1 MSTPDIDVATLSPAD
16 ATAALTAMALA
27 FRGGPPPADEP
38 APKNA
43 TEASAKLAT
52 LTADPEFRTKL
63 LNGDVETR
71 AKFNAL
77 TALVAEGGD
86 VVGAAMNGVVPENE
100 ITTDGHASLRNIA
113 DATTE
118 LRKAGLS
125 DPAIREVMA
134 DAKQTRTS
142 VDLAAQRQIE
152 RHGDADWVKRLLAG
166 SHAEVREQT
175 LLSVILAAE
184 VDESK

>member
-1 MSTPDIDVATLSPAD
+1 MSTPEIDVAAMSPEQ
-16 ATAALTAMALA
+16 ATAHLATLALT

-52 LTADPEFRTKL
+52 RTADPEFRTRL
-63 LNGDVETR
+63 LNGHVETR
-71 AKFNAL
+71 AEFNAL
-77 TALVAEGGD
+77 TAMVAEGGD
-86 VVGAAMNGVVPENE
+86 LVGAAMNGVVPENE

-134 DAKQTRTS
+134 DAKQTRTN
-142 VDLAAQRQIE
+142 VDLASQRQLE
-152 RHGDADWVKRLLAG
+152 RHGDPEWCKRLLAG
-166 SHAEVREQT
+166 GHAEVREQT